1 MTQTAKLECS
11 NNYYIFYYLDPAP
24 DPPYTPGSFQLNTS
38 SIVNIQVANDNT
50 VTIIIIFNTQ
60 RIQYTFTHI
69 ILPGG
74 GGFSSGASFQVTNP
88 STITIGNNLV
98 IDDTT
103 VIQLSGYSFVRYL
116 NTSNETVSYSGNNV
130 TYSTG
135 VAGFTAAGIA
145 TYYYISSLGI
155 AYAFSGTKGVSDMPT
170 GLLLAR
176 QDRFSNQFVAVYSQS
191 DTLNTNLFK
200 TLGTAFS
207 VNIIN
212 GGNVSFNFEFS
223 TQGAIIITSSTVLN
237 NTVGAVSYSSS
248 SKVLQV
254 GSSSYSP
261 IDRVIRIGDRGF
273 EDTPF
278 QNRETAFLEY
288 NSFFINNKNAVFSVG
303 SRITNNIFQQIIDFF
318 RSGGTPTA
326 QFTVSGNA
334 VRFAGFN
341 VITLSD
347 ISQNINIASGV
358 TVTHVRQ
365 QILYSSNTIP
375 GIAFYAYE
383 TSTGGNS
390 FSINGGTAPPISGP
404 GVLYISG
411 DTAFFTASQ
420 STQNA
425 ITSATTTQTITANT
439 ASFTTT
445 WRNGVTS
452 LTLNGNNIVDIT
464 GFMSLA
470 LRNGD
475 SIRYNGGTITLSPA
489 DSRGPFTGISQLTYY
504 RAGAQNIFIYPSAS
518 DETISV
524 DSSYR
529 LYVMGNQ
536 AVLVNEPNV
545 IDLVNN
551 PVFNVSVRTNS
562 LGQSVLTIGGSDIII
577 LDSSV
582 ERYNLGDTD
591 DLSYSSNTLI
601 GSRSGGG
608 NIFNVQANRVTQYR
622 TTDTTPRIR
631 DSIGFELGPLSVY
644 YRPGDRTAFITDRQN
659 IINLISSITATIVV
673 QTTTV
678 PTTPPIVLT
687 TTRPIVLTTTRPI
700 VLPTTTIR
708 PSPSPAPTGLP
719 PNIIDIDSGQSLS
732 IGTIQVITLTGGSS
746 WDISSNERVEYS
758 GNVVTVRDNSNN
770 VVFTATNI
778 RILGVYQSGSTDVR
792 FYQGSGP
799 NQQGPGKLYINQL
812 SGEAFFTQD
821 QSTINVINSFVPPTN
836 LRVVNRVRNGRI
848 GLTIGGADVVTLS
861 GSTRTTIN
869 SRQYAIIS
877 STGYQVYDSTTGNLI
892 FNIATNSDRVI
903 QYYRGNSTPAVS
915 TGDTA
920 IRVDG
925 PVTIVTDGI
934 SGIPRPMNGFS
945 TLITDRDDVIRAVTE
960 VVCLKPDNRTAPNGD
975 IILIIAGMD
984 IIAISR
990 TTVHYVE
997 YYEYVSYRNFT
1008 AINTNVI
1015 TEGVVGMIP
1024 MNDMM
1029 PQMDKFTVYT
1039 PNDAIPQMFTN
1050 FSNDT
1055 YFGPGYF
1062 YFTHNES
1069 FFVSCP
1075 ETYRI
1080 IFSMYNETAGPLFPP
1095 TPGPIVPPTAIPPQ
1109 PIFPSTLDGASWT
1122 PSPWSQVTISHCFY
1136 LYYL

>member
-1 MTQTAKLECS
+1 MTIL
-11 NNYYIFYYLDPAP
+11 
-24 DPPYTPGSFQLNTS
+24 
-38 SIVNIQVANDNT
+38 
-50 VTIIIIFNTQ
+50 IIFNTQ

-69 ILPGG
+69 ILSG
-74 GGFSSGASFQVTNP
+74 GGFSSSASFQVTNP
-88 STITIGNNLV
+88 SSITIGNNLV
-98 IDDTT
+98 IDGTT
-103 VIQLSGYSFVRYL
+103 VMQLSGYSFVRYL
-116 NTSNETVSYSGNNV
+116 NTSNETMTYSGNNV

-135 VAGFTAAGIA
+135 VADFTAADIT
-145 TYYYISSLGI
+145 TYYYISPLGV
-155 AYAFSGTKGVSDMPT
+155 AYVFSGTKGVQDVPT
-170 GLLLAR
+170 GLLLVR
-176 QDRFSNQFVAVYSQS
+176 QDRFLNQFVAVYSQS

-207 VNIIN
+207 VSIVNE
-212 GGNVSFNFEFS
+212 GNVSFNFEFS
-223 TQGAIIITSSTVLN
+223 TQGAIIITFSTFLN
-237 NTVGAVSYSSS
+237 NTAGSVSYSSS
-248 SKVLQV
+248 SKVIQV

-278 QNRETAFLEY
+278 QNTETSFLEY
-288 NSFFINNKNAVFSVG
+288 DSFFINNRNAVFSVG

-318 RSGGTPTA
+318 KSGGTPTA
-326 QFTVSGNA
+326 QFTVSSNA

-347 ISQNINIASGV
+347 IFQTINITSGV
-358 TVTHVRQ
+358 TLTHVQ
-365 QILYSSNTIP
+365 QELLYSSNTIP
-375 GIAFYAYE
+375 GIAFFASE
-383 TSTGGNS
+383 TSTGGNI
-390 FSINGGTAPPISGP
+390 FSINGGTTPPVSGP

-439 ASFTTT
+439 ATFTTT

-475 SIRYNGGTITLSPA
+475 SIRYNDGTITLSPA

-518 DETISV
+518 DETMSV

-529 LYVMGNQ
+529 LYVIGNQ
-536 AVLVNEPNV
+536 AVLVNSPNV

-551 PVFNVSVRTNS
+551 PVFNVSVHTNS

-577 LDSSV
+577 LDGSV
-582 ERYNLGDTD
+582 ERYDLGATD
-591 DLSYSSNTLI
+591 DLDYSLNTLI

-622 TTDTTPRIR
+622 TIDTAPRIR

-644 YRPGDRTAFITDRQN
+644 YRPGDRTGFITDRQN
-659 IINLISSITATIVV
+659 IINLISSITLTIIV
-673 QTTTV
+673 QPTTV
-678 PTTPPIVLT
+678 PTMPSIVLTTTPPIVLT
-687 TTRPIVLTTTRPI
+687 TTPPI

-708 PSPSPAPTGLP
+708 PSPSPSSTGLP

-732 IGTIQVITLTGGSS
+732 IGTIQVIVLTGGFSR
-746 WDISSNERVEYS
+746 DISSNERVEYS
-758 GNVVTVRDNSNN
+758 GNIVTVRDNNYN

-778 RILGVYQSGSTDVR
+778 RTLSVYQSGSTNVQ

-799 NQQGPGKLYINQL
+799 NQQGPGKLYINQF
-812 SGEAFFTQD
+812 SGEAFFAQD
-821 QSTINVINSFVPPTN
+821 QSITNVINSFVPPTN

-848 GLTIGGADVVTLS
+848 SLTIGGADVVTLS

-877 STGYQVYDSTTGNLI
+877 STGYLIYDNTTGNLI
-892 FNIATNSDRVI
+892 FNITTNSDRVI
-903 QYYRGNSTPAVS
+903 QYYRGDSIPAVS

-934 SGIPRPMNGFS
+934 GGIPHPMNGFS
-945 TLITDRDDVIRAVTE
+945 TLITDRDDVICAVTE
-960 VVCLKPDNRTAPNGD
+960 VVCLKPENRTAPNGD
-975 IILIIAGMD
+975 IILIIGGVN

-997 YYEYVSYRNFT
+997 YYEYVSYHNFV
-1008 AINTNVI
+1008 AINTNII
-1015 TEGVVGMIP
+1015 TEQVVGMIST
-1024 MNDMM
+1024 
-1029 PQMDKFTVYT
+1029 DKFTVYT
-1039 PNDAIPQMFTN
+1039 PNDATPQMFTN

-1075 ETYRI
+1075 ETYCI
-1080 IFSMYNETAGPLFPP
+1080 IFSMYNETAGPLFPL
-1095 TPGPIVPPTAIPPQ
+1095 TPGPTAPPFTFPPQ
-1109 PIFPSTLDGASWT
+1109 PIFPSTLDGAFWT
-1122 PSPWSQVTISHCFY
+1122 PSQWSQVTISHFLY

>member
-1 MTQTAKLECS
+1 MLLVCYLGVSPVPLSSFNLTNGDGTLSTVNVQKNNSITTIRITTRTQ
-11 NNYYIFYYLDPAP
+11 YITYKFTREVY
-24 DPPYTPGSFQLNTS
+24 
-38 SIVNIQVANDNT
+38 NDGR
-50 VTIIIIFNTQ
+50 VHSQ
-60 RIQYTFTHI
+60 
-69 ILPGG
+69 
-74 GGFSSGASFQVTNP
+74 SASFQVTNP

-98 IDDTT
+98 IDGTT
-103 VIQLSGYSFVRYL
+103 VMQLSGYSFVRYL
-116 NTSNETVSYSGNNV
+116 NTSNETVTYSGNNV

-135 VAGFTAAGIA
+135 VADFTAADI
-145 TYYYISSLGI
+145 TRYYYISPLGI
-155 AYAFSGTKGVSDMPT
+155 AYVFSGTKRVQNIPT
-170 GLLLAR
+170 GLFLVH
-176 QDRFSNQFVAVYSQS
+176 QDSFSNQFVAVYSQS

-254 GSSSYSP
+254 GSSSCSP

-278 QNRETAFLEY
+278 QNTETAFLEY
-288 NSFFINNKNAVFSVG
+288 GSFFINNKNAVFSVG

-318 RSGGTPTA
+318 KSGGTPTA
-326 QFTVSGNA
+326 QFTVSGNV

-347 ISQNINIASGV
+347 ISQTINIASGV
-358 TVTHVRQ
+358 TLTHVQ
-365 QILYSSNTIP
+365 QQLLYSSNTIP
-375 GIAFYAYE
+375 GIAFFAFE

-390 FSINGGTAPPISGP
+390 FSINGGSIPPVSGP

-425 ITSATTTQTITANT
+425 ITSATTTQTITAST
-439 ASFTTT
+439 ATFTTT
-445 WRNGVTS
+445 WHNGVTS

-464 GFMSLA
+464 KFMNLT

-529 LYVMGNQ
+529 LYVKGNQ
-536 AVLVNEPNV
+536 SVLINASNL

-551 PVFNVSVRTNS
+551 AVFAVGVRTNS

-577 LDSSV
+577 LDGSV
-582 ERYNLGDTD
+582 ERYDLGATD
-591 DLSYSSNTLI
+591 DLSYSLNTLT
-601 GSRSGGG
+601 GSTMSGK
-608 NIFNVQANRVTQYR
+608 NIFYVQANRVTEFR
-622 TTDTTPRIR
+622 ITDTAPRIR
-631 DSIGFELGPLSVY
+631 DTISFELGPLSVY
-644 YRPGDRTAFITDRQN
+644 YRPGDRTAFITDTQN
-659 IINLISSITATIVV
+659 IINLISSITLTIIV
-673 QTTTV
+673 Q
-678 PTTPPIVLT
+678 PTTSTPAIPSIVLT
-687 TTRPIVLTTTRPI
+687 TTPPI
-700 VLPTTTIR
+700 VLPTTTIQ
-708 PSPSPAPTGLP
+708 PSPLPVPTGLP
-719 PNIIDIDSGQSLS
+719 PNIIDIDGGQGLS
-732 IGTIQVITLTGGSS
+732 IGTIQVITLTGGSLR
-746 WDISSNERVEYS
+746 DISSNERVEYS
-758 GNVVTVRDNSNN
+758 SNVVTVRDNNNN
-770 VVFTATNI
+770 VVFNATNI
-778 RILGVYQSGSTDVR
+778 RRLGVYQSGSTDVQ

-799 NQQGPGKLYINQL
+799 NQQGPSKLYINQL
-812 SGEAFFTQD
+812 FREAFFTQD

-848 GLTIGGADVVTLS
+848 SLTIGGADVVTLL
-861 GSTRTTIN
+861 GSTRTTIY

-892 FNIATNSDRVI
+892 FNITTNSDRVI

-934 SGIPRPMNGFS
+934 SGIPHPMNGFS

-960 VVCLKPDNRTAPNGD
+960 VVCLKPENCTAPNGD
-975 IILIIAGMD
+975 VILIIAGID

-990 TTVHYVE
+990 TTVHYIE
-997 YYEYVSYRNFT
+997 SYEYVSYRNFT

-1015 TEGVVGMIP
+1015 TEQVVGMIP
-1024 MNDMM
+1024 R
-1029 PQMDKFTVYT
+1029 MDKFTVYT
-1039 PNDAIPQMFTN
+1039 SNDVTPQMYTN

-1069 FFVSCP
+1069 FYVSCP

-1095 TPGPIVPPTAIPPQ
+1095 TPGPTAPPIPILPQ
-1109 PIFPSTLDGASWT
+1109 PIFPSTLDGASWF
-1122 PSPWSQVTISHCFY
+1122 PSQWSQVTISHFLY

>member
-1 MTQTAKLECS
+1 MTIT
-11 NNYYIFYYLDPAP
+11 
-24 DPPYTPGSFQLNTS
+24 
-38 SIVNIQVANDNT
+38 
-50 VTIIIIFNTQ
+50 IIFNTQ

-74 GGFSSGASFQVTNP
+74 GFSSGFNFQVTNP
-88 STITIGNNLV
+88 SNIQIGNNLI
-98 IDDTT
+98 IDGTT
-103 VIQLSGYSFVRYL
+103 VMQLSGYSFVCYL
-116 NTSNETVSYSGNNV
+116 NTSNETVTYSGNNV

-135 VAGFTAAGIA
+135 VADFTAAGIT
-145 TYYYISSLGI
+145 TYYYISPLGI
-155 AYAFSGTKGVSDMPT
+155 AYVFSGTKGVRDMPT

-176 QDRFSNQFVAVYSQS
+176 QDSFSNQFVAVYSQS

-200 TLGTAFS
+200 TLGSQFS
-207 VNIIN
+207 VSIVN

-237 NTVGAVSYSSS
+237 NPAGAVSYSSS

-278 QNRETAFLEY
+278 QNTETAFLEY
-288 NSFFINNKNAVFSVG
+288 DSFFINNRNAVFSVG
-303 SRITNNIFQQIIDFF
+303 SRINYIFQQIIDFF
-318 RSGGTPTA
+318 RGGGTPTA
-326 QFTVSGNA
+326 QFTVSGNT
-334 VRFAGFN
+334 VHFAGFD

-347 ISQNINIASGV
+347 ISQTINIASGV
-358 TVTHVRQ
+358 TLTHVRQ
-365 QILYSSNTIP
+365 QLSKTIP
-375 GIAFYAYE
+375 GVAFFASE
-383 TSTGGNS
+383 TSTGGNR
-390 FSINGGTAPPISGP
+390 FSINGGTIPPVSGP

-425 ITSATTTQTITANT
+425 ITSATTTQTITATT
-439 ASFTTT
+439 ATFTTT
-445 WRNGVTS
+445 WCNGVMS

-470 LRNGD
+470 LQNGD
-475 SIRYNGGTITLSPA
+475 SIRYNGGTIILSPA

-504 RAGAQNIFIYPSAS
+504 RAGAQNIFMYPSAS

-536 AVLVNEPNV
+536 ALLVNVPNV

-551 PVFNVSVRTNS
+551 PMFAIGVRTNS
-562 LGQSVLTIGGSDIII
+562 LGQSVLTLGGSDIII

-582 ERYNLGDTD
+582 EHYDLGSTD
-591 DLSYSSNTLI
+591 DLSYSSNTFT

-608 NIFNVQANRVTQYR
+608 NIFYVQANRVIQYR
-622 TTDTTPRIR
+622 STDTAPRIR
-631 DSIGFELGPLSVY
+631 ESIGFELGPLSVY
-644 YRPGDRTAFITDRQN
+644 YRPGDRTAFISDRQN
-659 IINLISSITATIVV
+659 IINLISSVIA
-673 QTTTV
+673 QPTTV
-678 PTTPPIVLT
+678 PTIPSIVLT
-687 TTRPIVLTTTRPI
+687 TTPPI
-700 VLPTTTIR
+700 VLPTTTIQ

-719 PNIIDIDSGQSLS
+719 PNIIDIDGGQSLS
-732 IGTIQVITLTGGSS
+732 IGTIPVIVLTGGLPKG
-746 WDISSNERVEYS
+746 ISSNEHVEYS
-758 GNVVTVRDNSNN
+758 GNIVTVCDNNNN

-778 RILGVYQSGSTDVR
+778 RRLGVYQSGSTDVQ
-792 FYQGSGP
+792 FYQGSNP
-799 NQQGPGKLYINQL
+799 NQQGPGKLYINKL

-848 GLTIGGADVVTLS
+848 GLTIGGVDVVTSS

-877 STGYQVYDSTTGNLI
+877 STGYLVYDNATGNLI
-892 FNIATNSDRVI
+892 FNITTNSDRVI
-903 QYYRGNSTPAVS
+903 QYYRGDNIPAVS
-915 TGDTA
+915 TGGSV
-920 IRVDG
+920 ICVNG

-934 SGIPRPMNGFS
+934 GSIPCPMNGFS

-960 VVCLKPDNRTAPNGD
+960 VVCLKPENRTAPNGD
-975 IILIIAGMD
+975 VILIIGGMD

-990 TTVHYVE
+990 ATVHYTE
-997 YYEYVSYRNFT
+997 YYEYVSYHNFV

-1015 TEGVVGMIP
+1015 TGQVVGMIP
-1024 MNDMM
+1024 T
-1029 PQMDKFTVYT
+1029 DKLTVYT
-1039 PNDAIPQMFTN
+1039 PNDATPQMFTN

-1062 YFTHNES
+1062 YFAHNES

-1095 TPGPIVPPTAIPPQ
+1095 TPGPTAPPVTFPPQ
-1109 PIFPSTLDGASWT
+1109 PIFPSTLDGASWF
-1122 PSPWSQVTISHCFY
+1122 PSQWSQVTISHFLY

>member
-1 MTQTAKLECS
+1 M
-11 NNYYIFYYLDPAP
+11 
-24 DPPYTPGSFQLNTS
+24 
-38 SIVNIQVANDNT
+38 
-50 VTIIIIFNTQ
+50 TIIIIFNKQ
-60 RIQYTFTHI
+60 RIQYTFAHI

-74 GGFSSGASFQVTNP
+74 GGSSSSASLQVTNP
-88 STITIGNNLV
+88 FTITIGYNLV
-98 IDDTT
+98 IDGTT
-103 VIQLSGYSFVRYL
+103 VMQLSGYSFVRYL
-116 NTSNETVSYSGNNV
+116 NTSNETVTYSGNNV

-135 VAGFTAAGIA
+135 VAGFTAAGIT
-145 TYYYISSLGI
+145 TYYYISPLGI
-155 AYAFSGTKGVSDMPT
+155 AYTFSGNKGVQDIST
-170 GLLLAR
+170 GLLLVR
-176 QDRFSNQFVAVYSQS
+176 QDSFSNQFVAVYSQA

-200 TLGTAFS
+200 TFGSQFS
-207 VNIIN
+207 VSIVN

-237 NTVGAVSYSSS
+237 NAVGAVSYSLS
-248 SKVLQV
+248 SKNLQV

-278 QNRETAFLEY
+278 QNTETSFLEY
-288 NSFFINNKNAVFSVG
+288 DSFFINNRNAVFSVG
-303 SRITNNIFQQIIDFF
+303 SRVTNNIFQQIIDFF

-334 VRFAGFN
+334 VRFAGFD

-347 ISQNINIASGV
+347 ISQTINIALGV
-358 TVTHVRQ
+358 TLTHVRQ
-365 QILYSSNTIP
+365 QLLYSSNTIP
-375 GIAFYAYE
+375 GIAFFASE
-383 TSTGGNS
+383 TSTGGNR
-390 FSINGGTAPPISGP
+390 FSINGGTTPPVSGP

-425 ITSATTTQTITANT
+425 ITSATTTQTTT
-439 ASFTTT
+439 ASTATFTTT

-470 LRNGD
+470 LQNGD

-536 AVLVNEPNV
+536 AVLVNSPNV

-551 PVFNVSVRTNS
+551 PVFAIGVHNNS

-577 LDSSV
+577 LDGSV
-582 ERYNLGDTD
+582 ERYDLGSTV
-591 DLSYSSNTLI
+591 DLFYSSNTLI
-601 GSRSGGG
+601 GSRSGGE
-608 NIFNVQANRVTQYR
+608 NIFYVQANRVIQYR
-622 TTDTTPRIR
+622 STDTAPRIR

-659 IINLISSITATIVV
+659 IINLISSITSTIIA
-673 QTTTV
+673 QPTTTV
-678 PTTPPIVLT
+678 PTIPSIVLT
-687 TTRPIVLTTTRPI
+687 TTPPI

-708 PSPSPAPTGLP
+708 PSPSPGPTGLP
-719 PNIIDIDSGQSLS
+719 QSIIDIDGGQSLS
-732 IGTIQVITLTGGSS
+732 IGTTQVIVLTGGFSR
-746 WDISSNERVEYS
+746 DISSNEHVEYS
-758 GNVVTVRDNSNN
+758 GNVVTVRDNNN
-770 VVFTATNI
+770 NTVFNATNI
-778 RILGVYQSGSTDVR
+778 RRLGVYQSGSTDVQ
-792 FYQGSGP
+792 FYQESGP
-799 NQQGPGKLYINQL
+799 NQQGPAKFYINKL

-848 GLTIGGADVVTLS
+848 SLTIGGADVVTLT

-877 STGYQVYDSTTGNLI
+877 STGYQVYDRTTGNLI
-892 FNIATNSDRVI
+892 FNITTNSDRVI
-903 QYYRGNSTPAVS
+903 QYYRGDNIPAVS

-920 IRVDG
+920 IHVDG
-925 PVTIVTDGI
+925 PVTIITDGI
-934 SGIPRPMNGFS
+934 GSIPRPMNGFS
-945 TLITDRDDVIRAVTE
+945 TLITDRKDVIRAVTE
-960 VVCLKPDNRTAPNGD
+960 VVCLNPENRTAPNGD
-975 IILIIAGMD
+975 VILFIAGIN

-997 YYEYVSYRNFT
+997 YYEYVSYRNFV

-1015 TEGVVGMIP
+1015 TGQVVGMIP
-1024 MNDMM
+1024 T
-1029 PQMDKFTVYT
+1029 DKLTVYT
-1039 PNDAIPQMFTN
+1039 PNDVTPQIYTN

-1080 IFSMYNETAGPLFPP
+1080 IFSMNNKTAGPLYPP
-1095 TPGPIVPPTAIPPQ
+1095 TPGPTKSRNPISPQ
-1109 PIFPSTLDGASWT
+1109 PIIPSTLDGASWF
-1122 PSPWSQVTISHCFY
+1122 PSQWSQVTISHFLY

>member
-1 MTQTAKLECS
+1 M
-11 NNYYIFYYLDPAP
+11 
-24 DPPYTPGSFQLNTS
+24 
-38 SIVNIQVANDNT
+38 
-50 VTIIIIFNTQ
+50 TIIIIFNTQ
-60 RIQYTFTHI
+60 RIQYAFSHI

-74 GGFSSGASFQVTNP
+74 GFSSGFNFQVTNP
-88 STITIGNNLV
+88 STIQIGNNLV
-98 IDDTT
+98 IDGTT
-103 VIQLSGYSFVRYL
+103 VMQLSGYSFVRYL
-116 NTSNETVSYSGNNV
+116 NTSNETMTYSGNNV

-135 VAGFTAAGIA
+135 VADFTAADI
-145 TYYYISSLGI
+145 TRYYYISLLGI
-155 AYAFSGTKGVSDMPT
+155 AYVFSGTKRVQNIPT
-170 GLLLAR
+170 GLFLVH
-176 QDRFSNQFVAVYSQS
+176 QDSFSNQFVAVYSQS

-207 VNIIN
+207 VNITN

-278 QNRETAFLEY
+278 QNTETSFLEY
-288 NSFFINNKNAVFSVG
+288 DSFFINNKNAVFSVG

-326 QFTVSGNA
+326 QFTVSGNI
-334 VRFAGFN
+334 VHFAGFD

-347 ISQNINIASGV
+347 ISQTTIASGV
-358 TVTHVRQ
+358 TLTHVQ
-365 QILYSSNTIP
+365 QQVLYSS
-375 GIAFYAYE
+375 GIAFFAFE
-383 TSTGGNS
+383 TSTGGNI
-390 FSINGGTAPPISGP
+390 FSINGGTAPRISGP

-425 ITSATTTQTITANT
+425 ITSATTTQTITATT
-439 ASFTTT
+439 ATFTTT
-445 WRNGVTS
+445 WHNGVTS

-464 GFMSLA
+464 GFMCLA

-518 DETISV
+518 DETILV

-536 AVLVNEPNV
+536 AVLVNSPNV

-551 PVFNVSVRTNS
+551 PVFAVGVRNNS
-562 LGQSVLTIGGSDIII
+562 LGQSVLIIGSSDIII

-582 ERYNLGDTD
+582 ERYDLGDTD
-591 DLSYSSNTLI
+591 DLSYISNTLT
-601 GSRSGGG
+601 GSTMSGG
-608 NIFNVQANRVTQYR
+608 NIFYVQANRVNQYR
-622 TTDTTPRIR
+622 STDTAPRIR
-631 DSIGFELGPLSVY
+631 DSIGFELGSLSVY
-644 YRPGDRTAFITDRQN
+644 FRPGDRTAFITDRKS
-659 IINLISSITATIVV
+659 IINLILSITSTIIV
-673 QTTTV
+673 Q
-678 PTTPPIVLT
+678 PTSTPTISSIVLT
-687 TTRPIVLTTTRPI
+687 TTPPI
-700 VLPTTTIR
+700 VLPTTTIQ

-732 IGTIQVITLTGGSS
+732 IGTIPVIVLTGGLPKG
-746 WDISSNERVEYS
+746 ISSNEHVEYN

-778 RILGVYQSGSTDVR
+778 RRLGVYPSGSTDVQ

-799 NQQGPGKLYINQL
+799 NQQGPGKLYINKL
-812 SGEAFFTQD
+812 SGEVFFTQD
-821 QSTINVINSFVPPTN
+821 QSTINVIDWFVPPTN
-836 LRVVNRVRNGRI
+836 LRVVNRVLNGRI
-848 GLTIGGADVVTLS
+848 SLTIGGADVVTLS

-877 STGYQVYDSTTGNLI
+877 STGYQVYDNATGNLI
-892 FNIATNSDRVI
+892 FNITTNSDRVI

-920 IRVDG
+920 ICVDG

-934 SGIPRPMNGFS
+934 GSIPRPMNGFS

-960 VVCLKPDNRTAPNGD
+960 DVCLKPENHTAPNGD
-975 IILIIAGMD
+975 VILIIGGMD

-990 TTVHYVE
+990 ATVHYVE
-997 YYEYVSYRNFT
+997 YYEYVSYHNFVG
-1008 AINTNVI
+1008 INTNVI
-1015 TEGVVGMIP
+1015 TGQVVGMIP
-1024 MNDMM
+1024 T
-1029 PQMDKFTVYT
+1029 DKLTVYT
-1039 PNDAIPQMFTN
+1039 PNDATPQMFTN

-1075 ETYRI
+1075 DTYRI
-1080 IFSMYNETAGPLFPP
+1080 IFSMYNETAGPLYPP
-1095 TPGPIVPPTAIPPQ
+1095 TPGPTAPPVTFPPL
-1109 PIFPSTLDGASWT
+1109 PIFPSTLDGASWF
-1122 PSPWSQVTISHCFY
+1122 PSQWSQVTISHFLY